1 MIKTEKNP
9 IFVITTKQNIMDSS
23 TVYFENCNNY
33 LQSITS
39 ILSIDELEKLSKEHK
54 FIQKEGIL
62 DLKTGIKLFTYAANK
77 ISSLSLV
84 DYCAFI
90 EEETSKSIKKQSI
103 AERFSQKSVNF
114 LTALLGKI
122 LASQLKMPSTT
133 NKKFKKIILVDSTGF
148 EVCPQFNNFFKGAG
162 GSGSGSS
169 MKIQY
174 AFDLISGSMSLF
186 EITNGVTPDYKYSS
200 KQNIEEDVLYIQDL
214 GYFKTD
220 GFEKIQNKNGYFI
233 SRYSTSCNLY
243 TSQDKREK
251 GIDFIALVAIF
262 LSLGKSSSSQ
272 NYYLSSSKRLPIRL
286 VMFPVPE
293 DIAKERMD
301 KRSKKGKKTSSPSEK
316 TMANSKVT
324 IFITNVPEDV
334 LSDEQIKTAYRLRWA
349 IELVFKIWKSIF
361 KLDEVKK
368 MSLHRYLTLFCF
380 KLIMILIDFQVVTSI
395 VTTAKNKG
403 VFLSLYSCCALFKT
417 HFADRFHECILQNKQ
432 DELAELRRKMEQQML
447 THCRLET
454 NKNRTRICDILQ
466 AMP

>member
-23 TVYFENCNNY
+23 TVYLENCNNY

-103 AERFSQKSVNF
+103 AERVSQKSVNF

-233 SRYSTSCNLY
+233 SRY
-243 TSQDKREK
+243 R
-251 GIDFIALVAIF
+251 
-262 LSLGKSSSSQ
+262 
-272 NYYLSSSKRLPIRL
+272 
-286 VMFPVPE
+286 
-293 DIAKERMD
+293 
-301 KRSKKGKKTSSPSEK
+301 
-316 TMANSKVT
+316 
-324 IFITNVPEDV
+324 
-334 LSDEQIKTAYRLRWA
+334 
-349 IELVFKIWKSIF
+349 
-361 KLDEVKK
+361 
-368 MSLHRYLTLFCF
+368 
-380 KLIMILIDFQVVTSI
+380 
-395 VTTAKNKG
+395 
-403 VFLSLYSCCALFKT
+403 
-417 HFADRFHECILQNKQ
+417 
-432 DELAELRRKMEQQML
+432 
-447 THCRLET
+447 
-454 NKNRTRICDILQ
+454 
-466 AMP
+466 

>member
-1 MIKTEKNP
+1 
-9 IFVITTKQNIMDSS
+9 MDSS

-33 LQSITS
+33 LQSIIS
-39 ILSIDELEKLSKEHK
+39 VLSIEELEKLSKEHK

-62 DLKTGIKLFTYAANK
+62 DLKTGIKLFTYAADR

-84 DYCAFI
+84 DYCSFI
-90 EEETSKSIKKQSI
+90 EEQTSKSIKKQSV
-103 AERFSQKSVNF
+103 AQRFSQKSVNF
-114 LTALLGKI
+114 AAAILGKV
-122 LASQLKMPSTT
+122 LASQLKTASAS
-133 NKKFKKIILVDSTGF
+133 NKKFKKIMLVDSTGF
-148 EVCPQFNNFFKGAG
+148 EVCPQFNNVFKGAG

-169 MKIQY
+169 VKIQY
-174 AFDLISGSMSLF
+174 AFDLISGSISLF

-220 GFEKIQNKNGYFI
+220 GFEKIQNQNGYFI

-243 TSQDKREK
+243 TSQDKKEK
-251 GIDFIALVAIF
+251 GVDFIALVAMF
-262 LSLGKSSSSQ
+262 LSLGKASSST

-286 VMFPVPE
+286 VMFPIPE
-293 DIAKERMD
+293 HIAKERMD
-301 KRSKKGKKTSSPSEK
+301 KRSKKGKKTSEPSEK
-316 TMANSKVT
+316 TVANSMVT
-324 IFITNVPEDV
+324 IFITNVPEDI

-349 IELVFKIWKSIF
+349 IELTFKIWKSIF
-361 KLDEVKK
+361 KLDEVKS
-368 MSLHRYLTLFCF
+368 MSLYRYLTLFCF

-395 VTTAKNKG
+395 VSAAKNNG

-432 DELAELRRKMEQQML
+432 KELAQLRLKMEQQML
-447 THCRLET
+447 TYCRLDT
-454 NKNRTRICDILQ
+454 NKNRIRICDILQ